1 MLLTPVGVS
10 SFGLLADAFFGSAE
24 YEADVLL
31 RMLLLD
37 EQMLL
42 PVSSE
47 EPTLGLDY
55 EFLAGG
61 TGFRSDDEVR
71 SVTSNLCGS
80 EILNDLIL
88 VFERHSCFE
97 QFLGNAFF

>member
-10 SFGLLADAFFGSAE
+10 SFGLLADALFGSAE
-24 YEADVLL
+24 HEANVLL

-47 EPTLGLDY
+47 EPALGLDY
-55 EFLAGG
+55 EFLAGR
-61 TGFRSDDEVR
+61 TVFRGDDEIR
-71 SVTSNLCGS
+71 SVTSNLCRF

-97 QFLGNAFF
+97 QFLGYAFF